1 MVIAAVGLGAC
12 DDRRPQPLTIDN
24 ALTADEIAAGR
35 LTPEV
40 MWKMSRA
47 GSSSLSPDGTTLLYA
62 QTDYNMAQNRGVTT
76 IWVQDMASG
85 AVTRLT
91 DTASNNADPKWSA
104 DGRKIYFLSDRS
116 GSMQVWRMNA
126 AGGDATQITGSGS
139 GEGVPNIEGFGVSP
153 DEKHIWWVQ
162 AVQTARRKSSD
173 VYEDMDKSKARIY
186 DDLMARHW
194 DYWDEGSYRHTFIG
208 ELGKGLVTG
217 GTDIMPDAQWD
228 APLAPYFDMAE
239 IAWNNAGTML
249 AYTCKPLTGT
259 EYAVSTDSDIFVYV
273 LESGVTQNIC
283 KPVNVNTG
291 EPVASDKA
299 VMAGY
304 DKYPVWSPDDTKIAF
319 LSQRRAGNES
329 DKARLFLYDCRTG
342 DMQDLTEDFDYNA
355 MNVVWEDND
364 TIWFIAPIEATHQL
378 CRISP
383 SVGEV
388 EVVTRGDHDI
398 NAFSMAGDRIVAEM
412 CTISMATE
420 FFGVDPGT
428 DDKDDEIIF
437 SPDPAVIS
445 EGFDIA
451 EIQKYV
457 SGEKKYRILAFSEL
471 TRFTVSVGDKSY
483 DALNGTTEGITLE
496 PVDKY
501 NVRLTLSDA
510 FFASCQAGDQEVTFR
525 IEDANGGSSEVATTY
540 RLEGLVPVTAD
551 DYDLWANTVTLR
563 VVSFTPGTTVQFGL
577 RSSGGEWQPMAGT
590 SQGNDFI
597 TATYAP
603 QWEEKTTADWSTPA
617 TVLPYSRLKKGT
629 GISAGNTYDYKAT
642 VGSKELSGRFT
653 ADEGAPMTDGSLE
666 SWRSA
671 QQFPGSGTNYTFWGS
686 GYNPFAKEL
695 CTRDEAMPGRVG
707 TYCAKLSA
715 TYNTLAKVPAP
726 GNLFTGDFAIQVLG
740 GMGGNVSFGKKFAY
754 NARPRAVRFKYHAT
768 IGEVNYN
775 LHGGKIPVGEMDK
788 ARIFV
793 CIVDWTAQQKV
804 FAGTKAPTGTWDP
817 ETQTEAAN
825 GPIIGYASKF
835 IEETT
840 QGDEMVEVILPINY
854 YQDTAAAPDGK
865 YNIVVSCSTSAY
877 GDYMDACTTNVMYVD
892 DFEWVY

>member
-1 MVIAAVGLGAC
+1 MKTFTKFLTMLAVAALFATGCVNEEPPYKEDPNPEPAGTTGYLSIGNLSMTVVYDETEIRPDDTSDETQAARIASGTRATAPDVDSFIVEILDA
-12 DDRRPQPLTIDN
+12 DN
-24 ALTADEIAAGR
+24 AQVLEMT
-35 LTPEV
+35 
-40 MWKMSRA
+40 
-47 GSSSLSPDGTTLLYA
+47 YA
-62 QTDYNMAQNRGVTT
+62 QLKEQLKTPMELKV
-76 IWVQDMASG
+76 G
-85 AVTRLT
+85 AYRMEVRSE
-91 DTASNNADPKWSA
+91 DT
-104 DGRKIYFLSDRS
+104 
-116 GSMQVWRMNA
+116 
-126 AGGDATQITGSGS
+126 
-139 GEGVPNIEGFGVSP
+139 
-153 DEKHIWWVQ
+153 
-162 AVQTARRKSSD
+162 
-173 VYEDMDKSKARIY
+173 
-186 DDLMARHW
+186 
-194 DYWDEGSYRHTFIG
+194 
-208 ELGKGLVTG
+208 
-217 GTDIMPDAQWD
+217 MPDA
-228 APLAPYFDMAE
+228 
-239 IAWNNAGTML
+239 AWEHPVYGAT
-249 AYTCKPLTGT
+249 
-259 EYAVSTDSDIFVYV
+259 SDFTITKAQTTSPEEVV
-273 LESGVTQNIC
+273 CTLQNI
-283 KPVNVNTG
+283 KVSV
-291 EPVASDKA
+291 E
-299 VMAGY
+299 Y
-304 DKYPVWSPDDTKIAF
+304 SPDLPGFI
-319 LSQRRAGNES
+319 
-329 DKARLFLYDCRTG
+329 DCV
-342 DMQDLTEDFDYNA
+342 L
-355 MNVVWEDND
+355 
-364 TIWFIAPIEATHQL
+364 
-378 CRISP
+378 IS
-383 SVGEV
+383 
-388 EVVTRGDHDI
+388 
-398 NAFSMAGDRIVAEM
+398 
-412 CTISMATE
+412 
-420 FFGVDPGT
+420 VDPDT

-445 EGFDIA
+445 EGFDIT
-451 EIQKYV
+451 EIQKYR
-457 SGEKKYRILAFSEL
+457 SGEKKYRIMAFSEL

-483 DALNGTTEGITLE
+483 DALNGTTEGISLE

-510 FFASCQAGDQEVTFR
+510 FFASCQAGDQKVTLR

-590 SQGNDFI
+590 SQGDDFI

-617 TVLPYSRLKKGT
+617 TVLPYSRLKEGT

-653 ADEGAPMTDGSLE
+653 AAEGTPMPDGSLE

-686 GYNPFAKEL
+686 GYNSFAKEL

-715 TYNTLAKVPAP
+715 TYNSLAKVPAP
-726 GNLFTGDFAIQVLG
+726 GNLFTGDFAISLFP
-740 GMGGNVSFGKKFAY
+740 MGGNVSFGKKFAY

>member
-1 MVIAAVGLGAC
+1 MKRYISYFAVLLAVLLGAAC
-12 DDRRPQPLTIDN
+12 SKDDSAAGSDN
-24 ALTADEIAAGR
+24 RTGVMAMTVSTRQTADTGEYDPLQHQTVYIYNDEGGLLRKYTSKEACPERLELLAGTYRVAVEAGEEAPADFTKRLYKGEETFTVKPGETTNVAVVCQIVNTVVEVKFDDTIAENLAPGYSVWIAGG
-35 LTPEV
+35 EKV
-40 MWKMSRA
+40 DEEAAEA
-47 GSSSLSPDGTTLLYA
+47 GS
-62 QTDYNMAQNRGVTT
+62 
-76 IWVQDMASG
+76 
-85 AVTRLT
+85 
-91 DTASNNADPKWSA
+91 
-104 DGRKIYFLSDRS
+104 
-116 GSMQVWRMNA
+116 
-126 AGGDATQITGSGS
+126 
-139 GEGVPNIEGFGVSP
+139 VP
-153 DEKHIWWVQ
+153 
-162 AVQTARRKSSD
+162 A
-173 VYEDMDKSKARIY
+173 
-186 DDLMARHW
+186 L
-194 DYWDEGSYRHTFIG
+194 
-208 ELGKGLVTG
+208 
-217 GTDIMPDAQWD
+217 
-228 APLAPYFDMAE
+228 
-239 IAWNNAGTML
+239 
-249 AYTCKPLTGT
+249 
-259 EYAVSTDSDIFVYV
+259 
-273 LESGVTQNIC
+273 
-283 KPVNVNTG
+283 
-291 EPVASDKA
+291 
-299 VMAGY
+299 
-304 DKYPVWSPDDTKIAF
+304 
-319 LSQRRAGNES
+319 
-329 DKARLFLYDCRTG
+329 
-342 DMQDLTEDFDYNA
+342 
-355 MNVVWEDND
+355 
-364 TIWFIAPIEATHQL
+364 
-378 CRISP
+378 
-383 SVGEV
+383 
-388 EVVTRGDHDI
+388 
-398 NAFSMAGDRIVAEM
+398 
-412 CTISMATE
+412 
-420 FFGVDPGT
+420 
-428 DDKDDEIIF
+428 
-437 SPDPAVIS
+437 
-445 EGFDIA
+445 
-451 EIQKYV
+451 
-457 SGEKKYRILAFSEL
+457 
-471 TRFTVSVGDKSY
+471 RFT
-483 DALNGTTEGITLE
+483 AEGISLE

-510 FFASCQAGDQEVTFR
+510 FFASCQAGDQKVTLR

-590 SQGNDFI
+590 SQGDDFI

-617 TVLPYSRLKKGT
+617 TVLPYSRLKEGT

-653 ADEGAPMTDGSLE
+653 AAEGTPMPDGSLE

-686 GYNPFAKEL
+686 GYNSFAKEL

-715 TYNTLAKVPAP
+715 TYNSLAKVPAP
-726 GNLFTGDFAIQVLG
+726 GNLFTGDFAISLFP
-740 GMGGNVSFGKKFAY
+740 MGGNVSFGKKFAY

>member
-1 MVIAAVGLGAC
+1 MKRYISYFAVLLAVLLGAAC
-12 DDRRPQPLTIDN
+12 SKDDSAAGSDN
-24 ALTADEIAAGR
+24 RTGVMAMTVSTRQTADTGEYDPLQHQTVYIYNDEGGLLRKYTSKEACPERLELLAGTYRVAVEAGEEAPADFTKRLYKGEETFTVKPGETTNVAVVCQIVNTVVEVKFDDTIAENLAPGYSVWIAGG
-35 LTPEV
+35 EKV
-40 MWKMSRA
+40 DEEAAEA
-47 GSSSLSPDGTTLLYA
+47 GSVPALRFTAEGTGYYTLPADMTSLAWLFRGTHVEGKNVEMEDYIPNVKAGGKYTLTFKYSPDLPGYI
-62 QTDYNMAQNRGVTT
+62 D
-76 IWVQDMASG
+76 
-85 AVTRLT
+85 
-91 DTASNNADPKWSA
+91 
-104 DGRKIYFLSDRS
+104 
-116 GSMQVWRMNA
+116 
-126 AGGDATQITGSGS
+126 
-139 GEGVPNIEGFGVSP
+139 
-153 DEKHIWWVQ
+153 
-162 AVQTARRKSSD
+162 
-173 VYEDMDKSKARIY
+173 
-186 DDLMARHW
+186 
-194 DYWDEGSYRHTFIG
+194 
-208 ELGKGLVTG
+208 
-217 GTDIMPDAQWD
+217 
-228 APLAPYFDMAE
+228 
-239 IAWNNAGTML
+239 
-249 AYTCKPLTGT
+249 C
-259 EYAVSTDSDIFVYV
+259 V
-273 LESGVTQNIC
+273 L
-283 KPVNVNTG
+283 
-291 EPVASDKA
+291 
-299 VMAGY
+299 
-304 DKYPVWSPDDTKIAF
+304 
-319 LSQRRAGNES
+319 
-329 DKARLFLYDCRTG
+329 
-342 DMQDLTEDFDYNA
+342 
-355 MNVVWEDND
+355 
-364 TIWFIAPIEATHQL
+364 
-378 CRISP
+378 IS
-383 SVGEV
+383 
-388 EVVTRGDHDI
+388 
-398 NAFSMAGDRIVAEM
+398 
-412 CTISMATE
+412 
-420 FFGVDPGT
+420 VDPDT

-445 EGFDIA
+445 EGFDIT
-451 EIQKYV
+451 EIQKYR
-457 SGEKKYRILAFSEL
+457 SGEKKYRIMAFSEL

-483 DALNGTTEGITLE
+483 DALNGTTEGIFLE

-510 FFASCQAGDQEVTFR
+510 FFASCQAGDQKVTLR

-590 SQGNDFI
+590 SQGDDFI

-617 TVLPYSRLKKGT
+617 TVLPYSRLKEGT

-642 VGSKELSGRFT
+642 IGSKELSGRFT
-653 ADEGAPMTDGSLE
+653 AAEGTPMPDGSLE

-686 GYNPFAKEL
+686 GYNSFAKEL

>member
-1 MVIAAVGLGAC
+1 MAIAAVGLGAC

-47 GSSSLSPDGTTLLYA
+47 GSSSLSPDGKTLLYA

-76 IWVQDMASG
+76 LWVQDMASG

-91 DTASNNADPKWSA
+91 DTASNNAAPEWSS

-126 AGGDATQITGSGS
+126 AGGDATQITGSGG
-139 GEGVPNIEGFGVSP
+139 GEGVPDVEGFGVSP

-194 DYWDEGSYRHTFIG
+194 DYWDEGSYRHIFIG

-364 TIWFIAPIEATHQL
+364 TILVHRTD
-378 CRISP
+378 
-383 SVGEV
+383 
-388 EVVTRGDHDI
+388 RGD
-398 NAFSMAGDRIVAEM
+398 A
-412 CTISMATE
+412 
-420 FFGVDPGT
+420 
-428 DDKDDEIIF
+428 
-437 SPDPAVIS
+437 PA
-445 EGFDIA
+445 
-451 EIQKYV
+451 
-457 SGEKKYRILAFSEL
+457 L
-471 TRFTVSVGDKSY
+471 
-483 DALNGTTEGITLE
+483 
-496 PVDKY
+496 PH
-501 NVRLTLSDA
+501 LTL
-510 FFASCQAGDQEVTFR
+510 
-525 IEDANGGSSEVATTY
+525 
-540 RLEGLVPVTAD
+540 
-551 DYDLWANTVTLR
+551 
-563 VVSFTPGTTVQFGL
+563 
-577 RSSGGEWQPMAGT
+577 
-590 SQGNDFI
+590 
-597 TATYAP
+597 
-603 QWEEKTTADWSTPA
+603 
-617 TVLPYSRLKKGT
+617 
-629 GISAGNTYDYKAT
+629 
-642 VGSKELSGRFT
+642 GR
-653 ADEGAPMTDGSLE
+653 
-666 SWRSA
+666 R
-671 QQFPGSGTNYTFWGS
+671 
-686 GYNPFAKEL
+686 
-695 CTRDEAMPGRVG
+695 GR
-707 TYCAKLSA
+707 
-715 TYNTLAKVPAP
+715 
-726 GNLFTGDFAIQVLG
+726 
-740 GMGGNVSFGKKFAY
+740 GGNPR
-754 NARPRAVRFKYHAT
+754 RPRHQR
-768 IGEVNYN
+768 
-775 LHGGKIPVGEMDK
+775 L
-788 ARIFV
+788 
-793 CIVDWTAQQKV
+793 
-804 FAGTKAPTGTWDP
+804 
-817 ETQTEAAN
+817 
-825 GPIIGYASKF
+825 
-835 IEETT
+835 
-840 QGDEMVEVILPINY
+840 L
-854 YQDTAAAPDGK
+854 DGRR
-865 YNIVVSCSTSAY
+865 
-877 GDYMDACTTNVMYVD
+877 
-892 DFEWVY
+892 

>member
-1 MVIAAVGLGAC
+1 MKRYISYFAVLLAVLLGAAC
-12 DDRRPQPLTIDN
+12 SKDDSAAGSDN
-24 ALTADEIAAGR
+24 RTGVMAMTVSTRQTADTGEYDPLQHQTVYIYNDEGGLLRKYTSKEACPERLELLAGTYRVAVEAGEEAPADFTKRLYKGEETFTVKPGETTNVAVVCQIVNTVVEVKFDDSILQNLAPGYSVWIAGGEKVDEQAA
-35 LTPEV
+35 E
-40 MWKMSRA
+40 A
-47 GSSSLSPDGTTLLYA
+47 GS
-62 QTDYNMAQNRGVTT
+62 
-76 IWVQDMASG
+76 
-85 AVTRLT
+85 
-91 DTASNNADPKWSA
+91 
-104 DGRKIYFLSDRS
+104 
-116 GSMQVWRMNA
+116 
-126 AGGDATQITGSGS
+126 
-139 GEGVPNIEGFGVSP
+139 VP
-153 DEKHIWWVQ
+153 
-162 AVQTARRKSSD
+162 A
-173 VYEDMDKSKARIY
+173 
-186 DDLMARHW
+186 L
-194 DYWDEGSYRHTFIG
+194 
-208 ELGKGLVTG
+208 
-217 GTDIMPDAQWD
+217 
-228 APLAPYFDMAE
+228 
-239 IAWNNAGTML
+239 
-249 AYTCKPLTGT
+249 
-259 EYAVSTDSDIFVYV
+259 
-273 LESGVTQNIC
+273 
-283 KPVNVNTG
+283 
-291 EPVASDKA
+291 
-299 VMAGY
+299 
-304 DKYPVWSPDDTKIAF
+304 
-319 LSQRRAGNES
+319 
-329 DKARLFLYDCRTG
+329 
-342 DMQDLTEDFDYNA
+342 
-355 MNVVWEDND
+355 
-364 TIWFIAPIEATHQL
+364 
-378 CRISP
+378 
-383 SVGEV
+383 
-388 EVVTRGDHDI
+388 
-398 NAFSMAGDRIVAEM
+398 
-412 CTISMATE
+412 
-420 FFGVDPGT
+420 
-428 DDKDDEIIF
+428 
-437 SPDPAVIS
+437 
-445 EGFDIA
+445 
-451 EIQKYV
+451 
-457 SGEKKYRILAFSEL
+457 
-471 TRFTVSVGDKSY
+471 RF
-483 DALNGTTEGITLE
+483 TTEGISLE

-510 FFASCQAGDQEVTFR
+510 FFASCQAGDQKVTLR

>member
-1 MVIAAVGLGAC
+1 MKKLLLFMAIAAVGLGAC

-47 GSSSLSPDGTTLLYA
+47 GSSSLSPDGKTLLYA

-76 IWVQDMASG
+76 LWVQDMASG

-91 DTASNNADPKWSA
+91 DTASNNAAPEWSS

-126 AGGDATQITGSGS
+126 AGGDATQITGSGG
-139 GEGVPNIEGFGVSP
+139 GEGVPDVEGFGVSP

-173 VYEDMDKSKARIY
+173 VYKDMDKSKARIY

-194 DYWDEGSYRHTFIG
+194 DYWDEGSYRHIFIG

-239 IAWNNAGTML
+239 ITWNNAGTML

-355 MNVVWEDND
+355 MNVVWEGND

-383 SVGEV
+383 GR
-388 EVVTRGDHDI
+388 RG
-398 NAFSMAGDRIVAEM
+398 R
-412 CTISMATE
+412 
-420 FFGVDPGT
+420 
-428 DDKDDEIIF
+428 
-437 SPDPAVIS
+437 
-445 EGFDIA
+445 
-451 EIQKYV
+451 
-457 SGEKKYRILAFSEL
+457 
-471 TRFTVSVGDKSY
+471 
-483 DALNGTTEGITLE
+483 
-496 PVDKY
+496 
-501 NVRLTLSDA
+501 
-510 FFASCQAGDQEVTFR
+510 
-525 IEDANGGSSEVATTY
+525 
-540 RLEGLVPVTAD
+540 
-551 DYDLWANTVTLR
+551 
-563 VVSFTPGTTVQFGL
+563 
-577 RSSGGEWQPMAGT
+577 
-590 SQGNDFI
+590 
-597 TATYAP
+597 
-603 QWEEKTTADWSTPA
+603 
-617 TVLPYSRLKKGT
+617 
-629 GISAGNTYDYKAT
+629 
-642 VGSKELSGRFT
+642 
-653 ADEGAPMTDGSLE
+653 
-666 SWRSA
+666 
-671 QQFPGSGTNYTFWGS
+671 
-686 GYNPFAKEL
+686 
-695 CTRDEAMPGRVG
+695 
-707 TYCAKLSA
+707 
-715 TYNTLAKVPAP
+715 
-726 GNLFTGDFAIQVLG
+726 
-740 GMGGNVSFGKKFAY
+740 GGNPR
-754 NARPRAVRFKYHAT
+754 RPRHQR
-768 IGEVNYN
+768 
-775 LHGGKIPVGEMDK
+775 L
-788 ARIFV
+788 
-793 CIVDWTAQQKV
+793 
-804 FAGTKAPTGTWDP
+804 
-817 ETQTEAAN
+817 
-825 GPIIGYASKF
+825 
-835 IEETT
+835 
-840 QGDEMVEVILPINY
+840 L
-854 YQDTAAAPDGK
+854 DGRR
-865 YNIVVSCSTSAY
+865 
-877 GDYMDACTTNVMYVD
+877 
-892 DFEWVY
+892 